1 MYTYSTSHGEK
12 IFHAASC
19 TYSGRIKMKNRNYF
33 DTKQEAREHG
43 YRMCNCC
50 APIVR
55 YMKRERNEIE
65 RFARKHNILYHGN
78 RERYNTLEW
87 KHGMLQ
93 HHYHRQND
101 VSKGT
106 ILEYLDYIYKHDCW
120 RSNQIEEY
128 RKLPKQTRNQRK
140 RYKKEKNKADRYAVS
155 RVLNLIDRMQRE
167 RMAE

>member
-65 RFARKHNILYHGN
+65 RFARKHNMKLHVYDGELHVEFGVVPWEIVVRMRPGKSFCTMAIASAT
-78 RERYNTLEW
+78 TLW
-87 KHGMLQ
+87 SGSMGCC
-93 HHYHRQND
+93 
-101 VSKGT
+101 SIIITG
-106 ILEYLDYIYKHDCW
+106 
-120 RSNQIEEY
+120 
-128 RKLPKQTRNQRK
+128 
-140 RYKKEKNKADRYAVS
+140 
-155 RVLNLIDRMQRE
+155 RMMSAKVQF
-167 RMAE
+167 